1 VSASDASALFD
12 VVGEGAPVGLAF
24 LDTDLRYVRINAA
37 LCAING
43 RPAEE
48 HLGRRIDE
56 VLPELAEVLLPIYRR
71 VLETGEPV
79 LERELTAEL
88 PRRGHVRHVLASW
101 FPVWVDGAIAG
112 VGAVV
117 IDISGRKDAELRL
130 EGVLR
135 QLPVG
140 VVIAD
145 ADGHVLLTNQRLREM
160 GMDPAPSGTPLEQ
173 AEFMAWH
180 ADGRPYKREDWP
192 LARSLSRGEVV
203 RGEEMEYARPDG
215 THRVI
220 EADSAPIRDGAG
232 TIVAAVVVVQ
242 DVTERRLAAQRQDL
256 LVRAGEVLDSALG
269 VDERLD
275 RFARLL
281 VPELADYV
289 KIELLEGQGGR
300 RPVAIAHQDPQ
311 REALMRAWRERGT
324 LAESERVGM
333 GTTLSAG
340 EAKITPDIVPEAVV
354 RSARETTGEEGAQ
367 LMAEIGPR
375 SQIVVPLRARGR
387 VLGALSLTMAES
399 GRRYDE
405 DDLDLVRDLGLRA
418 GLAVDNARLYEE
430 AQASAAAEQRRAAQL
445 DALAAA
451 SLAIHRTRRL
461 EPRLQRIADQAREL
475 LGTERAVATMR
486 PGRADE
492 RTAVSQAAD
501 PRPREAAGR
510 ERLSAPLVARDGG
523 DLGLIEVAAKR
534 DGEFATSDEVLLE
547 DLARIASLAIENA
560 RLDERERHIAR
571 TLQDSLLPRTLPE
584 IPGLE
589 AEARYL
595 AGGEGTVVGGDLYD
609 LFPVEGEWALVV
621 GDVCGKGA
629 EAAALT
635 AMVRYTLRAE
645 SVHHASPCEVLGLLN
660 AAILRQLD
668 DGRFCTVLYG
678 RAVVGAGEARLELA
692 SAGHPPPLVVR
703 AGGAVETV
711 PCSGPLLGVVP
722 AVVHP
727 DVIVRLGPGDALVCF
742 TDGVTEGR
750 GAKGMYGEERLAD
763 LLAGCAGLGATAIAD
778 RIVEAVLDFQGG
790 MTQDDL
796 ALLVLRVP
804 ASA

>member
-1 VSASDASALFD
+1 
-12 VVGEGAPVGLAF
+12 
-24 LDTDLRYVRINAA
+24 
-37 LCAING
+37 
-43 RPAEE
+43 
-48 HLGRRIDE
+48 
-56 VLPELAEVLLPIYRR
+56 
-71 VLETGEPV
+71 
-79 LERELTAEL
+79 
-88 PRRGHVRHVLASW
+88 
-101 FPVWVDGAIAG
+101 
-112 VGAVV
+112 
-117 IDISGRKDAELRL
+117 
-130 EGVLR
+130 
-135 QLPVG
+135 
-140 VVIAD
+140 
-145 ADGHVLLTNQRLREM
+145 
-160 GMDPAPSGTPLEQ
+160 
-173 AEFMAWH
+173 
-180 ADGRPYKREDWP
+180 
-192 LARSLSRGEVV
+192 
-203 RGEEMEYARPDG
+203 MEYARSDG
-215 THRVI
+215 TRRVI
-220 EADSAPIRDGAG
+220 EANSAPIRARDG

-242 DVTERRLAAQRQDL
+242 DVTERRLATQRQDL

-289 KIELLEGQGGR
+289 KIELLEGKSGR
-300 RPVAIAHQDPQ
+300 RPVAIAHQDPE
-311 REALMRAWRERGT
+311 REALMRAWRARGT

-333 GTTLSAG
+333 GTTMATG
-340 EAKITPDIVPEAVV
+340 EAKIMPDIAPEAVV

-367 LMAEIGPR
+367 LMREIGPR

-461 EPRLQRIADQAREL
+461 ERRIQMIADRAREL
-475 LGTERAVATMR
+475 IGTDIAVVTMR
-486 PGRADE
+486 PGRVDE
-492 RTAVSQAAD
+492 ITAISQEAETA
-501 PRPREAAGR
+501 PREAVEGD
-510 ERLSAPLVARDGG
+510 RLLAPLVARDGT
-523 DLGLIEVAAKR
+523 DLGLIEVSGKR
-534 DGEFATSDEVLLE
+534 DGEFTASDEVALE

-560 RLDERERHIAR
+560 RLEERERHIAR

-584 IPGLE
+584 IPGLQ

-609 LFPVEGEWALVV
+609 LFAVEDEWALVV

-635 AMVRYTLRAE
+635 AMVRYTVRAE
-645 SVHHASPCEVLGLLN
+645 SLHHASPCEVLGLLN
-660 AAILRQLD
+660 DAILRQID
-668 DGRFCTVLYG
+668 DGRFCTALHG
-678 RAVVGAGEARLELA
+678 RVTVGAVGAGSAQVVLA
-692 SAGHPPPLVVR
+692 SAGHPQPLVLR
-703 AGGAVETV
+703 ADGRVETV

-727 DVIVRLGPGDALVCF
+727 DVIVRLGPGDALVSF

-750 GAKGMYGEERLAD
+750 GPKGMYGDERLAE
-763 LLAGCAGLGATAIAD
+763 LIGSSAGEDAAGIAD
-778 RIVEAVLDFQGG
+778 RIVEAVLEFQGG
-790 MTQDDL
+790 RTQDDL

-804 ASA
+804 A

>member
-1 VSASDASALFD
+1 MSSSEASALFD
-12 VVGEGAPVGLAF
+12 IVGAGAPVGLAF
-24 LDTDLRYVRINAA
+24 LDTELRYVRINAA
-37 LCAING
+37 LAAING

-48 HLGRRIDE
+48 HIGRRIEE
-56 VLPELAEVLLPIYRR
+56 VLPELADVLVPIYRR

-79 LERELTAEL
+79 LDRELTAEL
-88 PRRGHVRHVLASW
+88 PSRGHVRHVLASW
-101 FPVWVDGAIAG
+101 FPVRVAGDIAG

-117 IDISGRKDAELRL
+117 IDITDRKDAELRL

-135 QLPVG
+135 ELPVG

-145 ADGHVLLTNQRLREM
+145 ADGRVVLENRRLAEM
-160 GMDPAPSGTPLEQ
+160 GIPTVPPGTPLEIARFQ
-173 AEFMAWH
+173 ARH
-180 ADGRPYKREDWP
+180 PDGTPLQRHEWP
-192 LARSLSRGEVV
+192 LSRSLRGEVV
-203 RGEEMEYARPDG
+203 RDTVIEFTRADG
-215 THRVI
+215 TQRI
-220 EADSAPIRDGAG
+220 LETRSAPIRDGNDA
-232 TIVAAVVVVQ
+232 IVAAVVVVE

-289 KIELLEGQGGR
+289 KIELLEDKGGR
-300 RPVAIAHQDPQ
+300 RPVAIAHQDPE
-311 REALMRAWRERGT
+311 REALMRAWRARGT

-333 GTTLSAG
+333 GTTLAQG
-340 EAKITPDIVPEAVV
+340 EAKVTPEILPEAVV
-354 RSARETTGEEGAQ
+354 RSARETTGEEGAE
-367 LMAEIGPR
+367 LMREIGPR

-405 DDLDLVRDLGLRA
+405 KDLNLVRDLGMRA

-461 EPRLQRIADQAREL
+461 DRRLQKIAERARDL
-475 LGTERAVATMR
+475 LDTDRAVATMR

-492 RTAVSQAAD
+492 MTALSQAAD
-501 PRPREAAGR
+501 AAEDEGA
-510 ERLSAPLVARDGG
+510 RLSAPLVARDGA
-523 DLGLIEVAAKR
+523 DLGVIEVSGKR
-534 DGEFATSDEVLLE
+534 DGAFTAADEMALE

-560 RLDERERHIAR
+560 RLEERERHIAR

-589 AEARYL
+589 AQARYL
-595 AGGEGTVVGGDLYD
+595 PGGEGTVVGGDLYD
-609 LFPVEGEWALVV
+609 LFAVEDEWALVV

-629 EAAALT
+629 EAASLT
-635 AMVRYTLRAE
+635 AMVRYTVRAE
-645 SVHHASPCEVLGLLN
+645 TLHHSSPCEVLGLLN
-660 AAILRQLD
+660 DAIMRQIG
-668 DGRFCTVLYG
+668 DGRFCTALHG
-678 RAVVGAGEARLELA
+678 RLSVVPGAARFTLA
-692 SAGHPPPLVVR
+692 SAGHPQPLVLG
-703 AGGAVETV
+703 AHGGVEPV

-722 AVVHP
+722 GVVHP
-727 DVIVRLGPGDALVCF
+727 DVDVELGPGDALVCF

-750 GAKGMYGEERLAD
+750 GPGGMYGDARLAD
-763 LLAGCAGLGATAIAD
+763 LLAACAGEDAAAIAD
-778 RIVEAVLDFQGG
+778 RIVEDVLAFQGG
-790 MTQDDL
+790 RSQDDL

-804 ASA
+804 GG

>member
-1 VSASDASALFD
+1 MSASEASALFD

-24 LDTDLRYVRINAA
+24 VDADLRYVRINAA
-37 LCAING
+37 LAAING

-48 HLGRRIDE
+48 HLGRTIPE
-56 VLPELAEVLLPIYRR
+56 VLPELAEVLVPIYRS
-71 VLETGEPV
+71 VLETGEPI
-79 LERELTAEL
+79 LERELNTDW
-88 PRRGHVRHVLASW
+88 PSRGHVRHVLASW
-101 FPVWVDGAIAG
+101 FPVRVEGEIAG

-117 IDISGRKDAELRL
+117 IDITARKDAELRL
-130 EGVLR
+130 QGVLR

-145 ADGHVLLTNQRLREM
+145 TQGRVLLENHRLADM
-160 GMDPAPSGTPLEQ
+160 GIPIVPPGTPLETARFQGRHPDGTPLQ
-173 AEFMAWH
+173 A
-180 ADGRPYKREDWP
+180 DQWP
-192 LARSLSRGEVV
+192 LSRSLRGEVV
-203 RGEEMEYARPDG
+203 RGTEIEFTRADG
-215 THRVI
+215 THRVL
-220 EADSAPIRDGAG
+220 ETNSAPIRDSNDV
-232 TIVAAVVVVQ
+232 IVAAVVVVQ
-242 DVTERRLAAQRQDL
+242 DVTERRLAAARQDL

-289 KIELLEGQGGR
+289 KIELLEGKGGR
-300 RPVAIAHQDPQ
+300 RPVAIAHQNPE
-311 REALMRAWRERGT
+311 REALMRAWRARGT

-333 GTTLSAG
+333 GTTLAQG
-340 EAKITPDIVPEAVV
+340 EAKLTSEIVPEAVV
-354 RSARETTGEEGAQ
+354 RSARETTGEEGAE
-367 LMAEIGPR
+367 LMREIGPR

-405 DDLDLVRDLGLRA
+405 HDLNLVRDLGLRA

-461 EPRLQRIADQAREL
+461 DRRLQKIAERARDM

-492 RTAVSQAAD
+492 MTAVSQAAGA
-501 PRPREAAGR
+501 PEGEAV
-510 ERLSAPLVARDGG
+510 RLSAPLMARDGT
-523 DLGLIEVAAKR
+523 DLGVIEVSGKRAGGPFTAA
-534 DGEFATSDEVLLE
+534 DEIALE
-547 DLARIASLAIENA
+547 DLARIAALAIENA

-595 AGGEGTVVGGDLYD
+595 SGGEGTLVGGDLYD
-609 LFPVEGEWALVV
+609 LFQAEDEWALIV

-635 AMVRYTLRAE
+635 AMVRYTVRAE
-645 SVHHASPCEVLGLLN
+645 TLHHASPCKVLGLLN
-660 AAILRQLD
+660 DAILRQIA
-668 DGRFCTVLYG
+668 DGRFCTALHG
-678 RAVVGAGEARLELA
+678 RLSVSPGCARFTLA
-692 SAGHPPPLVVR
+692 SAGHPQPLVLR
-703 AGGAVETV
+703 ADGSVETV
-711 PCSGPLLGVVP
+711 PCTGPLLGVVP
-722 AVVHP
+722 DVVHP
-727 DVIVRLGPGDALVCF
+727 DVVVELRAGDTLVCF

-750 GAKGMYGEERLAD
+750 GPSGMYGDARLAE
-763 LLAGCAGLGATAIAD
+763 LLSGCAGVDAGGIAD
-778 RIVEAVLDFQGG
+778 RIVADTLEFQGG
-790 MTQDDL
+790 RTQDDL

-804 ASA
+804 G